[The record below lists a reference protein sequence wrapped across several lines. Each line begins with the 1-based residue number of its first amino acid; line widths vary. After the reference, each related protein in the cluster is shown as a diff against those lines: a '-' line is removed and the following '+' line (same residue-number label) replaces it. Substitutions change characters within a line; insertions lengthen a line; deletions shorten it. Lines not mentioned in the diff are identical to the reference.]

1 MARPLSRLNQVI
13 VPAYQKEDGMPG
25 REDDPLEFSDLADE
39 ARAIAERMPASGA
52 KETLLNITRAYE
64 AMLKRADKKP
74 ISN

>member
-1 MARPLSRLNQVI
+1 
-13 VPAYQKEDGMPG
+13 MPG

-64 AMLKRADKKP
+64 AMLKRVDKKP
-74 ISN
+74 VSN